1 MKRYGNPPVED
12 PTEGGDS
19 QPAPTPIPPVTP
31 TDPAP
36 LVTLGVNE
44 PIAATPLR
52 PAWEGAM
59 LPAHTLS
66 LAKLNEMAEKRENLG
81 GRPIS
86 DPVEVFTSTH
96 IMSLGEVLRLG
107 VGGQAKAEALAGGAS
122 EEEAEAAAAAALE
135 KIAPLVAATS
145 VPFMFQVPR
154 HLNPLPE
161 EGGARGQ
168 RVVYYGVEG
177 GGAHGLRDLKRVLL
191 DLVGRGCMMD
201 KNTVHTALEY
211 PGGTPEQVMD
221 GEGKQQGVTHG
232 GRIALAWN
240 AGLEAALAGVEAG
253 SEVTNDILDALH
265 VAWYDQ
271 PAGYDRPTS
280 DDANYWASLSVF
292 DPETVEWGSGEA
304 PDLAT
309 RRAWVEN
316 AEIWSALDI
325 LTVPFAYEHP
335 NPAYQD
341 YKRNPVEIKKVADLA
356 KFLNL
361 VLTAAN
367 GTLGEAAQQADRDLR
382 WYAVYCEEGVLNV
395 KNAGLNVLLN
405 QASVDEGKLSAEA
418 FEAYK
423 GMVAAFQEAPGWE
436 ENPSA
441 GWAKLQ
447 AEGFIT
453 PQQLSSLEHTGHIHQ
468 RLRVMDNGL
477 KPWTRYAPV
486 GVETDEEADGCGF
499 YTRAVTVAIL
509 TANFVANNYPRE
521 ELVKGFLKQIEG
533 VMAMAEDDPAR
544 AVLAGL
550 LASKGLGQDDASGL
564 AKHMA
569 AEFHGTFVD
578 LQMPYLHKILRVDDM
593 EGPGDKAKIEA
604 HFKEFRDIVVDT
616 SLEREELV
624 VKVKEVNERF
634 RDVTYTLDGME
645 VRGMQWHS
653 PLQGIEGPKGGPFMP
668 QFVGHR
674 HLSFLVGRAYRSE

>member
-1 MKRYGNPPVED
+1 MKRFGDQQVED
-12 PTEGGDS
+12 PAPEAAPPINPVSATE
-19 QPAPTPIPPVTP
+19 
-31 TDPAP
+31 PAP

-44 PIAATPLR
+44 PIPAAALR
-52 PAWEGAM
+52 PAWAGAV
-59 LPAHTLS
+59 LPAKTLS
-66 LAKLNEMAEKRENLG
+66 LAKLNEMAEKRGNLG

-86 DPVEVFTSTH
+86 DPTEVFTSTH
-96 IMSLGEVLRLG
+96 IMSLGEVLKLG
-107 VGGQAKAEALAGGAS
+107 IGGKAKAEAMAGGAS
-122 EEEAEAAAAAALE
+122 EGEAEAAAAAALAE
-135 KIAPLVAATS
+135 FAPLIGATS
-145 VPFMFQVPR
+145 APFMFQVPR
-154 HLNPLPE
+154 HLNVLPE
-161 EGGARGQ
+161 EGGALGQ

-211 PGGTPEQVMD
+211 PGGTPEQVMS

-240 AGLEAALAGVEAG
+240 AGLDAALAA
-253 SEVTNDILDALH
+253 LDAGEDVGDGALDSLH

-271 PAGYDRPTS
+271 PAGYDRPTR
-280 DDANYWASLSVF
+280 DDSNYWASLSVF

-304 PDLAT
+304 PDAAT

-341 YKRNPVEIKKVADLA
+341 YKRNPVEVKKAADLGP
-356 KFLNL
+356 FLNL

-367 GTLGEAAQQADRDLR
+367 GTLGEAARKADEGLR
-382 WYAVYCEEGVLNV
+382 WYAVYCEEGVVNV
-395 KNAGLNVLLN
+395 KNAGLSVLLS
-405 QASVDEGKLSAEA
+405 QASVDAGKISAEA

-423 GMVAAFQEAPGWE
+423 GMVAAFQGADGWE
-436 ENPSA
+436 QDPA
-441 GWAKLQ
+441 VGWAKLVD
-447 AEGFIT
+447 EGFIT
-453 PQQLSSLEHTGHIHQ
+453 AQQLRDLEHTGHIHQ
-468 RLRVMDNGL
+468 RLRLMDEGL
-477 KPWTRYAPV
+477 KPWTDYAPV
-486 GVETDEEADGCGF
+486 GVETDQAADGCGF

-521 ELVKGFLKQIEG
+521 ELVKGFVRQIEG
-533 VMAMAEDDPAR
+533 VMAMPEGEAAR

-550 LASKGLGQDDASGL
+550 MASKGLGEGDAAGL
-564 AKHMA
+564 ARQMA
-569 AEFHGTFVD
+569 ADFQGAFVD
-578 LQMPYLHKILRVDDM
+578 LQMPYLHKVLRVKDM
-593 EGPGDKAKIEA
+593 EGPEDKARIEA
-604 HFKEFRDIVVDT
+604 HFKEFRDLVVDP
-616 SLEREELV
+616 SLERDELV
-624 VKVKEVNERF
+624 VKIKEVEERF

-653 PLQGIEGPKGGPFMP
+653 PLQGVEGPKGGPFMP

-674 HLSFLVGRAYRSE
+674 HLAFLVGRAYKGE